1 MSSNNVDSK
10 FLLESDYN
18 KPEDY
23 LTEREKKIIEKTNKL
38 AYDANNPRVIDFF
51 HLSLTDLL
59 KNWSNNM
66 QAIMIDLT
74 ETLYVNEYIQKTD
87 NIYQFIVVFAYK
99 LWEIFTKEFR
109 IIYFGMTLVFIS
121 ILIYFVNISG

>member
-10 FLLESDYN
+10 FLLESDYA

-23 LTEREKKIIEKTNKL
+23 LTIREQQIIKKANQL
-38 AYDANNPRVIDFF
+38 AYDANNPRITDFF
-51 HLSLTDLL
+51 QLSLKDLL
-59 KNWSNNM
+59 TNWSNNM

-74 ETLYVNEYIQKTD
+74 DTLYINEYIQKTD
-87 NIYQFIVVFAYK
+87 NIYQFIVVLANK

-109 IIYFGMTLVFIS
+109 VIYFGMTLIFIS
-121 ILIYFVNISG
+121 ILVYFVNISG

>member
-1 MSSNNVDSK
+1 MSSNNINSS
-10 FLLESDYN
+10 FLLESEHD

-23 LTEREKKIIEKTNKL
+23 LTQREKNIIMKSNELSNT
-38 AYDANNPRVIDFF
+38 ANNLKTTDFF
-51 HLSLTDLL
+51 RLSLTDLL

-87 NIYQFIVVFAYK
+87 NIYQFIVVFSYK
-99 LWEIFTKEFR
+99 LWEIFTKEYR
-109 IIYFGMTLVFIS
+109 IIYFGMTLIFIS
-121 ILIYFVNISG
+121 ILIYFVYISG

>member
-1 MSSNNVDSK
+1 MSSNIINSS
-10 FLLESDYN
+10 FLLESDYE

-23 LTEREKKIIEKTNKL
+23 LTEREKKVIAKTNEL
-38 AYDANNPRVIDFF
+38 AYKANNPRTIDFF
-51 HLSLTDLL
+51 KLSLSDLL

-109 IIYFGMTLVFIS
+109 IMYFGMTLVFIS

>member
-1 MSSNNVDSK
+1 MSSNNVNST
-10 FLLESDYN
+10 FLLESDYE

-23 LTEREKKIIEKTNKL
+23 LTEREKNVIEKANEL
-38 AYDANNPRVIDFF
+38 AHVANNPKVIDFF
-51 HLSLTDLL
+51 KLSLNDLL

-74 ETLYVNEYIQKTD
+74 ETLYVNEYIRKTD

-109 IIYFGMTLVFIS
+109 IMYFGMTLVFIS

>member
-1 MSSNNVDSK
+1 MSSNNVNST
-10 FLLESDYN
+10 FLLESDYE

-23 LTEREKKIIEKTNKL
+23 LTEREKTIIEKTNDL
-38 AYDANNPRVIDFF
+38 AYKANNPKVIDFF

-74 ETLYVNEYIQKTD
+74 ETLYVNEYIRKTD

>member
-1 MSSNNVDSK
+1 MSSNYVNST
-10 FLLESDYN
+10 FLLESDYE

-23 LTEREKKIIEKTNKL
+23 LTEREKTIIEKTNDL
-38 AYDANNPRVIDFF
+38 AYKANNPKV
-51 HLSLTDLL
+51 
-59 KNWSNNM
+59 
-66 QAIMIDLT
+66 IMIDLT
-74 ETLYVNEYIQKTD
+74 ETLYVNEYIRKTD

>member
-1 MSSNNVDSK
+1 MSSNNVNST
-10 FLLESDYN
+10 FLLKSEHL

-23 LTEREKKIIEKTNKL
+23 LTEREQKIIEKTNEL
-38 AYDANNPRVIDFF
+38 AYKANNPRVIDFF
-51 HLSLTDLL
+51 HLSLSDLL

-87 NIYQFIVVFAYK
+87 NIYQFIVVFATK
-99 LWEIFTKEFR
+99 LWYIFTKEFR
-109 IIYFGMTLVFIS
+109 IIYFGITLIFIG

>member
-1 MSSNNVDSK
+1 MSSNNVNST
-10 FLLESDYN
+10 FLLESDYE

-23 LTEREKKIIEKTNKL
+23 LTEREKKVIEKTNEL
-38 AYDANNPRVIDFF
+38 AYVANNPGVIDFF
-51 HLSLTDLL
+51 HLSLSDLL

-74 ETLYVNEYIQKTD
+74 ETLYVNEYIRKTD
-87 NIYQFIVVFAYK
+87 NIYQFIVVFATK

-109 IIYFGMTLVFIS
+109 IIYFGMTLIFIS
-121 ILIYFVNISG
+121 ILIYFVTISG

>member
-1 MSSNNVDSK
+1 MSSNNVNST
-10 FLLESDYN
+10 FLLESDYE

-23 LTEREKKIIEKTNKL
+23 LTEREKKIIEKTNDL
-38 AYDANNPRVIDFF
+38 AYKANNPRTIDFF

-74 ETLYVNEYIQKTD
+74 ETLYVNEYIRKTD

-109 IIYFGMTLVFIS
+109 IMYFGMTLVFIS